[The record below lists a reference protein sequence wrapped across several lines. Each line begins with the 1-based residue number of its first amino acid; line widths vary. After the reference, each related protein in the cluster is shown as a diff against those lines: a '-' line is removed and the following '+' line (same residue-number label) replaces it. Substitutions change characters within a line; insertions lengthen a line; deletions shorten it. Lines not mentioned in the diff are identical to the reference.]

1 MVYLCDM
8 HALHNSQQSLFIPL
22 QLCAGKNLEPQPQ
35 SACAPRVPGSRSQ
48 RPESSQGERCHDTG
62 PTSVARFETV
72 ASSRNVAAVVATY
85 LHNDLICFAMS
96 HSIWF
101 DDGNCAGFTVRD
113 YSRREQLEQSGVN
126 ADKMVNR
133 IAETL
138 INSAGY
144 CRSNINSHSAKVGT
158 GIWQNIRIIVILF
171 HQYQLC
177 PLHLLPA
184 SPPPLLSHHPVD
196 RNL

>member
-1 MVYLCDM
+1 MI
-8 HALHNSQQSLFIPL
+8 LHRVLPR
-22 QLCAGKNLEPQPQ
+22 QLCAGKSLEPRPQ
-35 SACAPRVPGSRSQ
+35 SACAPRVPGSQSQ

-62 PTSVARFETV
+62 PTSVAGFETV
-72 ASSRNVAAVVATY
+72 ASSRNVAAVAATY
-85 LHNDLICFAMS
+85 LHNDLICLAMS
-96 HSIWF
+96 HGIWF
-101 DDGNCAGFTVRD
+101 DDGNRAGFTVGD
-113 YSRREQLEQSGVN
+113 YSRREQLEQSGAN

-138 INSAGY
+138 INNVGN
-144 CRSNINSHSAKVGT
+144 CRSSINSHSAKVGT
-158 GIWQNIRIIVILF
+158 GMWQNIRIMVILF
-171 HQYQLC
+171 HQYQLS